1 MDTWTIV
8 NGVLYLVSFVMI
20 GYMLLDATRVSR
32 K

>member
-8 NGVLYLVSFVMI
+8 NGILYLVSFAMI
-20 GYMLLDATRVSR
+20 GYMLLDAARVSR